1 MNGKR
6 LAGAVLMSLVIT
18 LPVDQPLA
26 QGPDVDL
33 PVFEVE
39 PSWPMLPNDWVL
51 GQVAS
56 VTVGRSDQVWVLH
69 RPRTVPEGSR
79 GPKRIFTYPFDARSW
94 R

>member
-1 MNGKR
+1 MNRKR

-18 LPVDQPLA
+18 LPVDQPRA

-56 VTVGRSDQVWVLH
+56 VTVDRQRPGVGAAPAAHGAGRGAG
-69 RPRTVPEGSR
+69 RCRTAGVGL
-79 GPKRIFTYPFDARSW
+79 
-94 R
+94 